1 MHLHCSNQVFLKAID
16 TLTPGK
22 KSIRLLGGSNPCDKT
37 HWFQVNGSLWAP
49 FLPAAVMVDSVSD
62 FGPKGSFGEVLSLS
76 RGVPKIIVKLLFAF
90 FKIELHL

>member
-1 MHLHCSNQVFLKAID
+1 MFLKAID

-49 FLPAAVMVDSVSD
+49 FPPAAVTLIQLVILDQ
-62 FGPKGSFGEVLSLS
+62 GGSFGEVLSLS
-76 RGVPKIIVKLLFAF
+76 RSAPKIIVKLLFAF